1 MISHLLWK
9 INHFIGGIFMQ
20 NFRRIKAKAKGWKK
34 QPTQN
39 ELTKFFKD
47 YEKKTG
53 VVSTSHTLELLG
65 DDLLRLIR
73 ISRNFDCGEYGAI
86 LFSFRLGYLYGQRE
100 LSEDIRGHFERG
112 CSNG

>member
-1 MISHLLWK
+1 MKKLKSK
-9 INHFIGGIFMQ
+9 VY
-20 NFRRIKAKAKGWKK
+20 GWKK

-100 LSEDIRGHFERG
+100 LSEDIRGHFEKEVQG
-112 CSNG
+112 